1 MASYYDTVPG
11 APTRDPRICIQ
22 VEIGDG
28 QVEVLAMVDTAAPWC
43 IIEPP
48 LARALRAD
56 LEELPEEAILSSRLG
71 RFSGRL
77 YRGTITI
84 LAQEGVDLSVE
95 STLFL
100 SPEWPAGN
108 FVGYQGFLER
118 FRFAVDPGAN
128 RFYFGLL

>member
-1 MASYYDTVPG
+1 MASFYDTAPG
-11 APTRDPRICIQ
+11 ASTRDPRIYLQ

-43 IIEPP
+43 IVGPS
-48 LARALRAD
+48 LARALKAD

-84 LAQEGVDLSVE
+84 LAEEGVDLSVDA
-95 STLFL
+95 TFFL
-100 SPEWPAGN
+100 SPEWPVGN

-118 FRFAVDPGAN
+118 FRFAVDPGRN
-128 RFYFGLL
+128 RFYFGIL